1 MNTQL
6 NIIKRKIKGA
16 VRKASDASEKKSPLL
31 LYSASALVLV
41 MFVFCIVNL
50 VAVSVLSP
58 RGKIMREFNDEKN
71 ALVEE
76 NRVLEQKIAERMAL
90 EVITNRAQK
99 ELSMKRVESVLFVKA
114 SPVAADASVPQ

>member
-6 NIIKRKIKGA
+6 NILKRKIKGA
-16 VRKASDASEKKSPLL
+16 VKRASVESDKKSPVL
-31 LYSASALVLV
+31 LYSASILVLV
-41 MFVFCIVNL
+41 IFVFCIVNL
-50 VAVSVLSP
+50 VTVSVLSP
-58 RGKIMREFNDEKN
+58 RGKIMREYNDEKN